1 MARDK
6 KRTADNLS
14 TGWGSDK
21 DKKSLTPVRH
31 GLYCNPSKVRV
42 DGRSHFARK
51 RRKLRESF
59 LEGFDFTPSPRVRAL
74 ADGAAVNWILLEAL
88 RTSFLRGEVVAPSV
102 LKDYVALSNSL
113 ARDLSTLEAL
123 VKEGGEGKTLTLAE
137 YINALD
143 SGKLQVV
150 RGEAG

>member
-1 MARDK
+1 M
-6 KRTADNLS
+6 
-14 TGWGSDK
+14 
-21 DKKSLTPVRH
+21 
-31 GLYCNPSKVRV
+31 
-42 DGRSHFARK
+42 
-51 RRKLRESF
+51 
-59 LEGFDFTPSPRVRAL
+59 
-74 ADGAAVNWILLEAL
+74 
-88 RTSFLRGEVVAPSV
+88 APSV